1 MHKSLSFMINVKIK
15 NNTLWLMLFLSAL
28 VSNYKHRDLN
38 NILNSLKIKRGSV
51 LAIFMDTY
59 DINVGIIHV
68 SVY

>member
-1 MHKSLSFMINVKIK
+1 
-15 NNTLWLMLFLSAL
+15 MLFLSAL